1 MRLGQRL
8 IGRDAIE
15 RAAHGGLLLAFVVVG
30 AVLVHVVQV
39 AAART
44 PPGTVFRAE
53 SPEFHDQVLSMAL
66 GDQTGLVTAI
76 ERPRDWANSDPA
88 AQTAADGGRSL
99 LVAWEHG
106 GCDAAAILTF
116 DRSPSGYR
124 LDIRADHGFGIGCS
138 ELCIVEGL
146 RIRFSEPVPPG
157 SISVRR
163 DRSPCA

>member
-1 MRLGQRL
+1 VQRL

-15 RAAHGGLLLAFVVVG
+15 RAAHGGAFLALVVAG

-39 AAART
+39 VAART
-44 PPGTVFRAE
+44 PPGTVFRTE
-53 SPEFHDQVLSMAL
+53 SPEFHDQLMSMVL

-76 ERPRDWANSDPA
+76 ERPSDWANSDPA
-88 AQTAADGGRSL
+88 GQTAADGGSSL

-116 DRSPSGYR
+116 DRSASGYR
-124 LDIRADHGFGIGCS
+124 LDIRADHGFRIGCS
-138 ELCIVEGL
+138 ELCIVEEL
-146 RIRFSEPVPPG
+146 RIRLSEPVPPG
-157 SISVRR
+157 AISVRR